1 MGTVVPIFK
10 GISTIVYRCKVMI
23 QAADHDKDSKDSK
36 SPKTMLAALSAI
48 WGKEGI
54 PGFFKGLQA
63 QILKTVLSSALL
75 LMIKEKI
82 SKFTWITIL
91 AIRRY
96 LLVSSRRVKAA

>member
-1 MGTVVPIFK
+1 
-10 GISTIVYRCKVMI
+10 MI
-23 QAADHDKDSKDSK
+23 QSDDHDDEPNRSK
-36 SPKTMLAALSAI
+36 SRKTVLAALSAI

-75 LMIKEKI
+75 LMIKERI

-91 AIRRY
+91 ALRRY
-96 LLVSSRRVKAA
+96 LLVSPKRVKMA